1 MSLVCFE
8 MQSNLKEKK
17 CLLLLHLFFAQPF
30 SSQNALGADQTT
42 QRIRMEENLLKKT
55 TQKKNNHPRPSN
67 NILIFVATEIPSFR
81 KTSLDF
87 LFHFPCKVFII
98 IMSSCPQ
105 SLLESVLRARH
116 HCCCCCC
123 YARTRRR
130 LFFGGGGAAS
140 TCVRTRRCP
149 RRWSHDGSPCRCR
162 WIPSANRSGPG
173 GER

>member
-1 MSLVCFE
+1 MFAIVTSFFCAAIQFPE
-8 MQSNLKEKK
+8 CTGGGSDHAENQNGGKSFKK
-17 CLLLLHLFFAQPF
+17 
-30 SSQNALGADQTT
+30 NNT
-42 QRIRMEENLLKKT
+42 
-55 TQKKNNHPRPSN
+55 KKNNHPRPSN